1 LHVLVVDDVA
11 ENTKL
16 LASVLRR
23 LPGVVP
29 ELFTSSIDALT
40 WALDHDVALVLL
52 DYHMPDL
59 DGLAFLEQFH
69 ALPGKRGVPVVIVT
83 LETDVQVRL
92 RALDLGAADFILKP
106 YRNAEIRVRVSNLLE
121 LQRAREL
128 LQVQARFLAQ
138 GDVVEA
144 Q

>member
-29 ELFTSSIDALT
+29 ELFTSALDALK
-40 WALDHDVALVLL
+40 WASTHDVALVLL

-59 DGLAFLEQFH
+59 DGLAFMERLHEM
-69 ALPGKRGVPVVIVT
+69 PGKAGVPIVIVT
-83 LETDVQVRL
+83 EESDVHVRL

-106 YRNAEIRVRVSNLLE
+106 YRNAEIRVRISNVLE
-121 LQRAREL
+121 LKRAREL
-128 LQVQARFLAQ
+128 LQVQSHYLTESDATKAK
-138 GDVVEA
+138 
-144 Q
+144 

>member
-1 LHVLVVDDVA
+1 VVDDVA

-16 LASVLRR
+16 LASVIRR

-29 ELFTSSIDALT
+29 ELFTSSVAALT
-40 WALDHDVALVLL
+40 WAQDHDVALVLL

-59 DGLAFLEQFH
+59 DGLAFVERFH
-69 ALPGKRGVPVVIVT
+69 TLPGKRHVPVVIVT

-138 GDVVEA
+138 GDVVKA